1 MKYRNPH
8 IPEGINTS
16 RVHPLREFALLS
28 LGALALIGV
37 LAMVMGWFG
46 GQLSRWL
53 VSVDTEVAWGERLR
67 AEFDGTR
74 AAPSLQHYLDGLAAK
89 VEEAMPLPEGMH
101 VKLIYSDDETVNAF
115 ATLGGTI
122 ILYRGLLERIPH
134 ENALVMLIAHEN
146 AHLMRRDPIVSI
158 GSAIGI
164 QTAVSL
170 LLYGNE
176 ASTLQQAGLF
186 TQLAFSR
193 DMESSADAS
202 ALQALV
208 SIYGHVSGAQDLFKA
223 IQSERK
229 ELGDSEPPAFFSTHP
244 LDQKRIQTLARIA
257 RDQGW
262 RSDLPTTPLPAQF
275 KAWLGG
281 GEAQT
286 AEESNGNGLSA
297 PR

>member
-1 MKYRNPH
+1 MKYRNPR

-28 LGALALIGV
+28 LGALVLIGA
-37 LAMVMGWFG
+37 LAMAMGWIG
-46 GQLSRWL
+46 GHISRRL
-53 VSVDTEVAWGERLR
+53 VSVDTEVEWGERLR
-67 AEFDGTR
+67 AQFDETQTE
-74 AAPSLQHYLDGLAAK
+74 PLLQRYLDDLAGK
-89 VEEAMPLPEGMH
+89 VEAAMPLPKGMH

-115 ATLGGTI
+115 ATLGGTM

-146 AHLMRRDPIVSI
+146 AHLKSRDPIVSI

-170 LLYGNE
+170 LLYGND

-193 DMESSADAS
+193 DMESAADAA
-202 ALQALV
+202 ALQTLEA
-208 SIYGHVSGAQDLFKA
+208 IYGHVSGAQDLFRV
-223 IQSERK
+223 IQSERH
-229 ELGDSEPPAFFSTHP
+229 EQGDSEPPAFFSTHP
-244 LDQKRIQTLARIA
+244 LDQKRIDTLARIA
-257 RDQGW
+257 REQGW

-275 KAWLGG
+275 KTWLGG
-281 GEAQT
+281 GGSQT
-286 AEESNGNGLSA
+286 GDGQSRL
-297 PR
+297 